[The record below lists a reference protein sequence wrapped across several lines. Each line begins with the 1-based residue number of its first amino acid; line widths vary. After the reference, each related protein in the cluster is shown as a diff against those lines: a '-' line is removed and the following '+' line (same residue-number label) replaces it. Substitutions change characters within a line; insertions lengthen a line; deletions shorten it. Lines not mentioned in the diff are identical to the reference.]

1 MLLLELFAL
10 SGEDDIDDIDAVEGN
25 LYESVMM
32 EAAMS
37 GSDIIEAVEGCGEE
51 CELSD
56 CVCVEVRYYG
66 YASTVLL

>member
-1 MLLLELFAL
+1 MDCDNEGMLLLELFAL

-37 GSDIIEAVEGCGEE
+37 GSDIIEAVEG
-51 CELSD
+51 
-56 CVCVEVRYYG
+56 
-66 YASTVLL
+66 